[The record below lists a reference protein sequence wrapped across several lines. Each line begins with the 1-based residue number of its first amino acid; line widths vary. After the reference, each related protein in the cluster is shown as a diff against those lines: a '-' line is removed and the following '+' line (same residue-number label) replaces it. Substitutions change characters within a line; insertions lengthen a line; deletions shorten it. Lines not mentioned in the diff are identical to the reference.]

1 MPHRTPSPLL
11 FSILLASLS
20 MLGPFSI
27 DTYLP
32 AFPAIGAGLGASDV
46 EVQQTLT
53 AYLLPFGVMMLW
65 HGTLSDALG
74 RRPVILAFMVLFVL
88 GSIGCIFARSIEELW
103 IGRALQG
110 LSAGAGVA
118 VGRAMIRDRFEGAA
132 AQRMVSQVMM
142 IFSLGPAIAPII
154 GGYLFVWFGW
164 ESIFV
169 FLTAY
174 SLLVLLASA
183 VALPETLP
191 REQRQSL
198 RPATLLANYLRVG
211 GRREFRLLAFALTFN
226 FSSLMLYIASAPR
239 LVLDHLRLGPEDFAW
254 LFIPVVA
261 GIFLGSLTANRM
273 AGRIGAPRV
282 VGLAYG
288 IMFAAASLNLAWHA
302 TMPASVPWSI
312 LPLALHT
319 FGMSMAMPNLT
330 LLVLDLYPQIRGLV
344 SSCQSFVQVT
354 FTSAVAGL
362 VAPFLFHAPL
372 WLACGH
378 AGFVLLGFLCWTRY
392 RAGLRARER
401 LLP

>member
-1 MPHRTPSPLL
+1 MPKSTPRPLL

-32 AFPAIGAGLGASDV
+32 AFPAIGASLGASPI
-46 EVQQTLT
+46 EMQQTLT
-53 AYLLPFGVMMLW
+53 AYLLPFGLMMLW
-65 HGTLSDALG
+65 HGTLSDAFG
-74 RRPVILAFMVLFVL
+74 RRPVILAFMAVFVL
-88 GSIGCIFARSIEELW
+88 GSVGCVFARTIEELW
-103 IGRALQG
+103 FFRALQG
-110 LSAGAGVA
+110 LSAGAGVS

-164 ESIFV
+164 QSIFV

-174 SLLVLLASA
+174 SAIVLVVVAL
-183 VALPETLP
+183 ALPETLP
-191 REQRQSL
+191 REHRQSL
-198 RPATLLANYLRVG
+198 RPATLLANYSRVG
-211 GRREFRLLAFALTFN
+211 RRREFRLLTFAHAFN
-226 FSSLMLYIASAPR
+226 FSSLMLYVASAPR
-239 LVLDHLRLGPEDFAW
+239 LVLEHLRLGPEDFAW

-261 GIFLGSLTANRM
+261 GIFLGSLAANRM
-273 AGRIGAPRV
+273 AGRLGAGRV
-282 VGLAYG
+282 VGLAYA
-288 IMFAAASLNLAWHA
+288 IMFAAATLNLAWHA
-302 TMPASVPWSI
+302 TMPAAVPWSI

-354 FTSAVAGL
+354 LTSAVAGI
-362 VAPFLFHAPL
+362 VAPLLFHAPL
-372 WLACGH
+372 WLASGH

-392 RAGLRARER
+392 RAGLRAPER
-401 LLP
+401 LLT